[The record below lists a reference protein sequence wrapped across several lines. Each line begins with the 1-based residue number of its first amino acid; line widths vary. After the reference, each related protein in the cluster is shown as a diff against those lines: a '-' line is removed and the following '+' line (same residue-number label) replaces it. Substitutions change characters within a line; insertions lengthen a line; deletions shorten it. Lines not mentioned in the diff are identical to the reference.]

1 MRDFKRLYNL
11 DFSSLYIHENFL
23 ESFQKQKIIYL
34 KQIQVISSDFK
45 RFIKKIHITY
55 ITDITQLTCIQNP
68 HNLHNPYSLQN
79 SYNSFNLH
87 NSNSLHN
94 S

>member
-1 MRDFKRLYNL
+1 MSDFKRFYNV
-11 DFSSLYIHENFL
+11 DFPSLYIHENFL
-23 ESFQKQKIIYL
+23 GSFRKQKIIYL
-34 KQIQVISSDFK
+34 KQMQVISSDFK

-55 ITDITQLTCIQNP
+55 ITHITQLTCIQNQ

-79 SYNSFNLH
+79 SYNSFSLH